1 MFPGLSQ
8 RPWQVFCRVY
18 LHHRSN
24 LSQRP
29 PWVARPCY
37 GESCTL
43 KAQFWLVVFEILFL
57 VLATSC
63 VKNVIWRIQHDHNPD
78 AFVGWQNGGI
88 HSLWLSLPDYRVA
101 SLTLGHV
108 QYYSTSGSSKD
119 EPPSPPGPDSPPTA
133 EKVLAGAT
141 QPSSDTT
148 GNRQVPACVH
158 LDWTQDCKKFIWREA
173 LLVMLLFSRVPPYQ
187 WPILIYQIAFSRSG
201 KWAISMTVSWRLCS
215 VMISYD
221 FGLSKKTVR
230 LMVNLI
236 NSQGHLSGWLKQRP
250 FKWKVT
256 LNHTCTSYLL
266 ALCCIEGLYSCFS
279 IWL

>member
-18 LHHRSN
+18 LHHRSP

-43 KAQFWLVVFEILFL
+43 KTILVGGVWDL
-57 VLATSC
+57 VLGASHIKC
-63 VKNVIWRIQHDHNPD
+63 VKNVIWRRQHDHNPD

-119 EPPSPPGPDSPPTA
+119 GPPSPPGPDSPPTA
-133 EKVLAGAT
+133 EKVLAGAALPA

-158 LDWTQDCKKFIWREA
+158 FAWTQDCK
-173 LLVMLLFSRVPPYQ
+173 
-187 WPILIYQIAFSRSG
+187 
-201 KWAISMTVSWRLCS
+201 RL
-215 VMISYD
+215 
-221 FGLSKKTVR
+221 
-230 LMVNLI
+230 
-236 NSQGHLSGWLKQRP
+236 
-250 FKWKVT
+250 
-256 LNHTCTSYLL
+256 
-266 ALCCIEGLYSCFS
+266 
-279 IWL
+279 IWLENLFQ